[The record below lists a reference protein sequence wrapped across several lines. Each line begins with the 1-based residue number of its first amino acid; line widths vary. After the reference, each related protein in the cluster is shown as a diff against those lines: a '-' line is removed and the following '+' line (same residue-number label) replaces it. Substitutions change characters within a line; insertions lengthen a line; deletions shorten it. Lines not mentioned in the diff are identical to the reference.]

1 MDNKEYVIVEIIPS
15 SISPLTG
22 DILQISALKLKGL
35 NLIDRFDYRV
45 NLDSIENID
54 LRNMISYDDDKFNHC
69 DNGKDILSKFTDWT
83 SNLDLL
89 IIDNEYTKNYL
100 TNINNNMES
109 IFKYLDM
116 TYSDDVIDKVV
127 DKYNLEYSNY
137 IVDLL
142 YEALIYES
150 NKK

>member
-1 MDNKEYVIVEIIPS
+1 
-15 SISPLTG
+15 
-22 DILQISALKLKGL
+22 
-35 NLIDRFDYRV
+35 
-45 NLDSIENID
+45 
-54 LRNMISYDDDKFNHC
+54 MISYDDDKFNHC

-100 TNINNNMES
+100 MNINNNMES

-116 TYSDDVIDKVV
+116 TYSDDVIDKIV